1 MKDEIKEIISYL
13 KNNTF
18 IPDETKRKYKILH
31 RDEVNKLLDYIT
43 NLQQENEKLLDENIA
58 IKDIVVEKDSQ
69 IKEMILQKT
78 DYIAINILEMKLED
92 YKSRVEKAVE
102 YINKN
107 KHLSMFADCREPE
120 EEWNYD
126 LEINPRDLLNILQG
140 ESHEE
145 WPFKNYQW
153 IWPYETT

>member
-1 MKDEIKEIISYL
+1 MNSDEIKE
-13 KNNTF
+13 NNF
-18 IPDETKRKYKILH
+18 SEMLFN
-31 RDEVNKLLDYIT
+31 RDERLLDYIT
-43 NLQQENEKLLDENIA
+43 NLQDQVNALVNVKDKLLEENEYLRTDLNTFENTI
-58 IKDIVVEKDSQ
+58 IEVNKECNSLFNHLTKKD
-69 IKEMILQKT
+69 L
-78 DYIAINILEMKLED
+78 D

-140 ESHEE
+140 E
-145 WPFKNYQW
+145 NNG
-153 IWPYETT
+153 